1 LTVNKDLWNTLAKED
16 QDILTAAADKVMGD
30 QAQAAEKDENDFKKK
45 LEAAGVKVYEVN
57 QKQWEESA
65 KVVRENA
72 WPKIQEEL
80 LGSILMEKVKAHA
93 TKIGK

>member
-1 LTVNKDLWNTLAKED
+1 
-16 QDILTAAADKVMGD
+16 MSD